1 MSRIKATRVS
11 GATRVS
17 ASESGG
23 AKMNKQKQGSRHFT
37 SLSSSSCE
45 PSTRYF
51 RQSCFLLLNGLSHS
65 CNHHQLSK
73 PTTFL
78 EAHPQ
83 STMLET
89 RNYNALSLAQPTN
102 FKAMLA
108 SGEYLWGTGCRIAHP
123 EAARILATTPYH
135 FCFIDAVRLHFPPHT
150 SKVMQ
155 QQARKTASTVTYR
168 NTRP

>member
-78 EAHPQ
+78 EAHPR

-135 FCFIDAVRLHFPPHT
+135 FCFIDAVCLIPSTHI
-150 SKVMQ
+150 SDAMQ
-155 QQARKTASTVTYR
+155 QKARKTTSTVTYR
-168 NTRP
+168 NTPP